1 MKTTITIISL
11 SAILAC
17 LTLLA
22 QESPRPAA
30 GGSLDG
36 LFKRLDRNGDGKLTR
51 DEVADAAAFA
61 AADADKNGAVAPDEF
76 RRYVATRQRP
86 RPTPA
91 PATAKPAPALPP
103 VNGRPVLKQ
112 LPDCDAVRDAAG
124 RGQLFECMHVGG
136 ITDVR
141 KGMNG
146 FALADLNRD
155 GRPDVIATFSPPSSY
170 HGTKLVPPSRPTSSS
185 KSTSRQDEQPQSER
199 KQNDEPTQRTIQPPR
214 VPSCD
219 RPVAGLGLVT
229 SATTSHTTWAKAW
242 STE

>member
-1 MKTTITIISL
+1 MPLL
-11 SAILAC
+11 SPPPMRTRTARSRPMSSAVMWPPGNDRDPRLRRPQRNPLPRC
-17 LTLLA
+17 LRSMA
-22 QESPRPAA
+22 DPCSNNSPTATRCAMRRG
-30 GGSLDG
+30 GGS
-36 LFKRLDRNGDGKLTR
+36 FSS
-51 DEVADAAAFA
+51 A
-61 AADADKNGAVAPDEF
+61 
-76 RRYVATRQRP
+76 
-86 RPTPA
+86 
-91 PATAKPAPALPP
+91 
-103 VNGRPVLKQ
+103 
-112 LPDCDAVRDAAG
+112 
-124 RGQLFECMHVGG
+124 CMWGG

-141 KGMNG
+141 EGMNG